1 MEVEA
6 ALPEKRAKK
15 RKRMAAEMTEDE
27 LQINAEKTY
36 EVKVHNT
43 ILDTVIEAIHR
54 RFFTNGPLV
63 ADLAWL
69 DPRKFSQVRTVSLPS
84 NAL

>member
-1 MEVEA
+1 MTMKA

-15 RKRMAAEMTEDE
+15 IKCRAVEMPEDE
-27 LQINAEKTY
+27 THINDEKVY

-54 RFFTNGPLV
+54 
-63 ADLAWL
+63 
-69 DPRKFSQVRTVSLPS
+69 
-84 NAL
+84 